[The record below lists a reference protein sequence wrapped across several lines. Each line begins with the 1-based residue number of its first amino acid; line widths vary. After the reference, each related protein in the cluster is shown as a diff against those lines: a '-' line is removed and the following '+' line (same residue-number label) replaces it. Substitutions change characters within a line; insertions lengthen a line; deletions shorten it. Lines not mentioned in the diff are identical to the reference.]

1 MVSEGEVIEA
11 LKGVMDP
18 HTAQDVYEMGLIK
31 NLKVEGDRVSLEF
44 VPSSPYC
51 PLGEHLATS
60 IKKAVQDVEG
70 VASVDVT
77 VEGYVQK
84 DALNEILK
92 NC

>member
-1 MVSEGEVIEA
+1 MVDEEKVIEA

-18 HTAQDVYEMGLIK
+18 HTGQDVYEMGLIR
-31 NLKVEGDRVSLEF
+31 NLKIEGSTVSLEF

-60 IKKAVQDVEG
+60 IKKAVQDTEG
-70 VASVDVT
+70 VERVDIT

-84 DALNEILK
+84 DALNQILK
-92 NC
+92 G